1 MTTSCYTIRNL
12 FKIARLYPQKVAIM
26 LDDQVWTYSE
36 LIMQVERV
44 VRQLQ
49 RLDIVQG
56 QILYQFVERSFEMIC
71 GFLAIMFIGGVY
83 CPINP
88 TVPSDRLKIL
98 LEQMQGQ
105 CVLVHEKTRN
115 QFPIA
120 AVQHVIVLDNILLPL
135 LDIEDINSLSVSM
148 KYDAAFIIFTSGT
161 TGPPK
166 AVVHTH

>member
-1 MTTSCYTIRNL
+1 
-12 FKIARLYPQKVAIM
+12 M
-26 LDDQVWTYSE
+26 LDEQVWTYSE

-44 VRQLQ
+44 VYQLHH
-49 RLDIVQG
+49 LGVVQG
-56 QILYQFVERSFEMIC
+56 QIIYQFVERSFEMIC
-71 GFLAIMFIGGVY
+71 GFFGIMYIGGVY
-83 CPINP
+83 CPLDP
-88 TVPSDRLKIL
+88 TIPSERLNIL
-98 LEQMQGQ
+98 LEQMRGQ
-105 CVLVHEKTRN
+105 FVLVHEKTRN